1 MYVYTVIT
9 CILPALDVSPH
20 LVFTRIAVGIWRF
33 NPPLNF
39 TRIFEFN
46 PQLKL
51 MELKLRFDPALDYIC
66 KYISPPNLVYNV
78 IVMNLC
84 HLD

>member
-1 MYVYTVIT
+1 
-9 CILPALDVSPH
+9 
-20 LVFTRIAVGIWRF
+20 
-33 NPPLNF
+33 
-39 TRIFEFN
+39 
-46 PQLKL
+46 

-84 HLD
+84 HLDLTKNGLKSGNLPFFVFYFKIFLTVKKH